1 MRPFPSLL
9 VRYQAIGVRNLLIRG
24 QPSPAQGIEVVGA
37 IETKIQCNVKGIGE
51 EKEGR
56 IAICAI

>member
-9 VRYQAIGVRNLLIRG
+9 VRYQAIGVWNLLIRG

-37 IETKIQCNVKGIGE
+37 IGTKIQCNVEGIGE
-51 EKEGR
+51 EKGGR
-56 IAICAI
+56 NAMHAI